1 MYHPDHATWEAGEA
15 ADIGSRTRQ
24 AGRRSA
30 AMTCPLTALAALMGL
45 LFLMSCDAMVG
56 AGFALGADQVAE
68 EEEVGD
74 GLF

>member
-1 MYHPDHATWEAGEA
+1 
-15 ADIGSRTRQ
+15 
-24 AGRRSA
+24 
-30 AMTCPLTALAALMGL
+30 MTCPLTALAALMGL